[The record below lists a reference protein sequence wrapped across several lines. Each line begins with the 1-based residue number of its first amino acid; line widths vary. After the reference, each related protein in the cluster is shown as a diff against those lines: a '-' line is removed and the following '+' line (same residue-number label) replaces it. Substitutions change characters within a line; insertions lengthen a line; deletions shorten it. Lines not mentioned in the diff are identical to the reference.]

1 MYRVIRFLELMWMV
15 IALCCA
21 VIGTYKL
28 FTNPDYV
35 DALFFYVFGGLAV
48 ILYFLRRRQRRNME
62 ENPSKK

>member
-1 MYRVIRFLELMWMV
+1 MV